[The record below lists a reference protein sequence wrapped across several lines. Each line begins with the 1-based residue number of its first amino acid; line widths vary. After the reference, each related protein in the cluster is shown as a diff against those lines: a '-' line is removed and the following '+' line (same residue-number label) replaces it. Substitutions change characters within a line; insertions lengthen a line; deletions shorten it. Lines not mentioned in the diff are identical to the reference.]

1 MNPALNASSVLQCF
15 KHGRKRSIIMFD
27 FYPGLP
33 HLGPLTPVHLI
44 TTIPFPLMNPVIMLH
59 QYKVLVSIHQILPST
74 LSSRSTWAFPCISIG
89 NKAHLFWK
97 NLWIFMLVQCPHL
110 VYTSQGLC
118 LISGHSPVSE
128 TPVLM
133 YTFITH
139 HHKYQN
145 LESGR
150 PGNKARAEWLMSKS
164 QRLLLNSPG
173 LERFPVTSPYEI
185 FIIHR
190 MPY

>member
-15 KHGRKRSIIMFD
+15 KHVNNVRFLPGTATFRSSNSSTS
-27 FYPGLP
+27 
-33 HLGPLTPVHLI
+33 HNHHS
-44 TTIPFPLMNPVIMLH
+44 IPFDEPCDNVTSVQSASVHTLNPLL
-59 QYKVLVSIHQILPST
+59 
-74 LSSRSTWAFPCISIG
+74 SRSTWTFPCISIG
-89 NKAHLFWK
+89 NKAHLFWR

-110 VYTSQGLC
+110 VYTSQGLW

-128 TPVLM
+128 TPVPM
-133 YTFITH
+133 YAFITH

-145 LESGR
+145 LEPER
-150 PGNKARAEWLMSKS
+150 PGSKARAEWLMSKS

-185 FIIHR
+185 FIIHCT
-190 MPY
+190 PY